1 MITVLSTAKLKMNG
15 IRRYFFY
22 GIALFGFFL
31 VFPAYAR
38 AESFFVNKSF
48 DTQNREAVEGA
59 LELAGEN
66 AYFFVEKGYRDALP
80 AVERSRLDQK
90 ITELSREFDSR
101 IYVRM
106 REVFGE
112 ERNPG
117 IDNDSKITI
126 FLHLTKGGV
135 GGYVRDSDEYSRKED
150 AASNEREMVYLNI
163 EEIINGD
170 FGPSFLAH
178 EFQHLITF
186 NQKTVL
192 RGVRE
197 DQWLNEARSEYAP
210 TLLGYNEKYDQSY
223 LKKRVDEFLA
233 HPSDALLDFRGRS
246 IDHASVS
253 LFMHYLIDRYGITIL
268 KEMMRAPATGM
279 ESINVALQAL
289 SRNETFRD
297 VFGDWMVTVYV
308 NGGVN
313 SESERFRYRD
323 PNLSFGNLHV
333 LPSGTFRVYDN
344 YLSGANF
351 AIDNWSGQW
360 YRFVP
365 GSLGEETALHI
376 RFRSAESKDLS
387 VPYIVSDFFGGI
399 EVKNFNMGSGS
410 ILTVPKFGNGVSSV
424 VLAPSLTIPGTNFA
438 AVGNFS
444 LEGFLSDTS
453 STRFAD
459 GALVRAEGDSKVYIV
474 KNGTSVGSLFKR
486 WIQTPELFGF
496 YHHFSWNDVIEVKQ
510 QFLSGFKESFLIRKA
525 GDYRVYEVDKL
536 GRKKWLNMTPAAFEK
551 TGHSWD
557 QIYEVN
563 DAEFAWYRG
572 F

>member
-1 MITVLSTAKLKMNG
+1 MFSTANLKMNG
-15 IRRYFFY
+15 TYKYLY
-22 GIALFGFFL
+22 GILLLGFLFAL
-31 VFPAYAR
+31 PAGAR
-38 AESFFVNKSF
+38 AESFFVNKNF
-48 DTQNREAVEGA
+48 DTKNREVIEGA

-66 AYFFVEKGYRDALP
+66 AYFFVEKGYRDGLP
-80 AVERSRLDQK
+80 GAERSRLDQK

-101 IYVRM
+101 IYPRM

-117 IDNDSKITI
+117 IDNDPKIAV
-126 FLHLTKGGV
+126 FLHLMKGGV
-135 GGYVRDSDEYSRKED
+135 GGYVRDSDAYSKKED
-150 AASNEREMVYLNI
+150 LASNEREMVYLNI
-163 EEIINGD
+163 EEVINRD

-197 DQWLNEARSEYAP
+197 EQWLNEARSEYAP
-210 TLLGYNEKYDQSY
+210 TLLGYNEKYGQSY

-253 LFMHYLIDRYGITIL
+253 LFMHYLIDRYGIAIL
-268 KEMMRAPATGM
+268 KEMMRASASGA
-279 ESINVALQAL
+279 ESINVALQVF
-289 SRNETFRD
+289 SPNETFFD
-297 VFGDWMVTVYV
+297 VFRDWVVTVYV

-313 SESERFRYRD
+313 SQSERFRYRD

-344 YLSGANF
+344 YSSGANF
-351 AIDNWSGQW
+351 LVDNWSGQW

-365 GSLGEETALHI
+365 GSLGEETTLHV
-376 RFRSAESKDLS
+376 RFRSAESKYLS
-387 VPYIVSDFFGGI
+387 VSYMVSDFFGGT
-399 EVKNFNMGSGS
+399 EVKTLNLGSGS
-410 ILTVPKFGNGVSSV
+410 ILTVPKFGNVVSSV
-424 VLAPSLTIPGTNFA
+424 VLVPSLEIPGTNFA
-438 AVGNFS
+438 AVGSFS

-453 STRFAD
+453 FTRFAD
-459 GALVRAEGDSKVYIV
+459 GALVRQVGDSRVYIV
-474 KNGTSVGSLFKR
+474 KNGTTVGSLFKR

-496 YHHFSWNDVIEVKQ
+496 YHHFTWNDVIEVKPE
-510 QFLSGFKESFLIRKA
+510 FLSGFKESLLIRKA
-525 GDYRVYEVDKL
+525 RDYRVYEVDKL
-536 GRKKWLNMTPAAFEK
+536 GRKKWLNMTSAAFEK
-551 TGHSWD
+551 AGYNWD
-557 QIYEVN
+557 QVYEVN

-572 F
+572 L